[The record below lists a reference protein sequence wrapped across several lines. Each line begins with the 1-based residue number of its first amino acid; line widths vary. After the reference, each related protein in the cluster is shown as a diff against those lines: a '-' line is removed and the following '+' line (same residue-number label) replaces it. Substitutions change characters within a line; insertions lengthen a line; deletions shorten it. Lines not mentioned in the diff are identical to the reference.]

1 METHRKIRTARGCFR
16 GRRFGR
22 RLFRRREA
30 YIVRIV
36 QTNTII
42 NTDGFV
48 DRLERGYAVRRVNV
62 DYEHVKVIQKAS
74 LKSFTIA

>member
-1 METHRKIRTARGCFR
+1 M
-16 GRRFGR
+16 
-22 RLFRRREA
+22 
-30 YIVRIV
+30 RIV

-62 DYEHVKVIQKAS
+62 DYEHVKEPVIVPRPQIEDFNS
-74 LKSFTIA
+74 LVVVHDKIEQYG